1 MTQYK
6 LPPASAYSG
15 PSASQQ
21 RFQDYQPIREG
32 KPPIHAHITE
42 ADASPD
48 LDVDIPPLHEL
59 RVSDPAAYNEIRRA
73 FCNEIFA
80 GIDSRAGG
88 GRSPF
93 NRGWQAN

>member
-1 MTQYK
+1 MTTYK

-15 PSASQQ
+15 ENASQQ
-21 RFQDYQPIREG
+21 RFQDYKLICEG
-32 KPPIHAHITE
+32 KPPVFGITE
-42 ADASPD
+42 ADASPE

-59 RVSDPAAYNEIRRA
+59 RVSDPEAYNEIRRA

-93 NRGWQAN
+93 NRGWSA